1 MRRLLL
7 IANPAASG
15 FTGGMFRTITALLA
29 DSYQIEPAW
38 PVSPDAA
45 RRAAET
51 AAAEAFDVVVAFG
64 GDGVVHHVANGLA
77 GSDTALGIIPAGTTN
92 VLARLIGIPNRP
104 RKAADLL
111 IGEPHTI
118 KAPLARLQI
127 GDPPAVSYATF
138 GAGVGYDASVVELS
152 DAQPYR
158 KYWFG
163 SVHYAR
169 SAVKSLL
176 KDYRSRK
183 PQLRVSD
190 GERHLDA
197 VTVLAQIHSR
207 YTYFGKVPLGARVE
221 HGLTVITFERLPLRR
236 APSILLRAIRD
247 GELDRVKGVHVWQN
261 VEEIT
266 VSAEPE
272 EAIQADGEL
281 LGRAGAITIS
291 SAPDALRVVVPNP
304 GSAHRDA

>member
-1 MRRLLL
+1 
-7 IANPAASG
+7 
-15 FTGGMFRTITALLA
+15 
-29 DSYQIEPAW
+29 
-38 PVSPDAA
+38 
-45 RRAAET
+45 
-51 AAAEAFDVVVAFG
+51 
-64 GDGVVHHVANGLA
+64 
-77 GSDTALGIIPAGTTN
+77 
-92 VLARLIGIPNRP
+92 
-104 RKAADLL
+104 
-111 IGEPHTI
+111 
-118 KAPLARLQI
+118 
-127 GDPPAVSYATF
+127 
-138 GAGVGYDASVVELS
+138 
-152 DAQPYR
+152 
-158 KYWFG
+158 
-163 SVHYAR
+163 
-169 SAVKSLL
+169 
-176 KDYRSRK
+176 
-183 PQLRVSD
+183 LRVSD